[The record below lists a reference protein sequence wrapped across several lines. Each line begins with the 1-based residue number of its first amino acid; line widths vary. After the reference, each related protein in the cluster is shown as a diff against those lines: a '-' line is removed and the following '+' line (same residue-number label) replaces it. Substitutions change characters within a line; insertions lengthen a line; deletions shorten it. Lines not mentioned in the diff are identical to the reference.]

1 MQQLSK
7 LLFYRGDRFIFEV
20 FCRAI
25 PTVSYAN
32 ALLDIK
38 ADVAFDLID
47 KILSAIFKV
56 YQLLPHSQLISMD
69 ITATLNE
76 IATLSVEDRI
86 RIVQAIWDSIAA
98 EQVYPDLTN
107 AQKQELDRRTADY
120 NSNPDNVLTWE
131 EIKASIKGQQ

>member
-1 MQQLSK
+1 L
-7 LLFYRGDRFIFEV
+7 G
-20 FCRAI
+20 
-25 PTVSYAN
+25 
-32 ALLDIK
+32 IK
-38 ADVAFDLID
+38 ADAALNLMD

-56 YQLLPHSQLISMD
+56 YQLLPHSKLISMD

-98 EQVYPDLTN
+98 EQVYPDLTD

-120 NSNPDNVLTWE
+120 DSNPDNVLTWE